1 MTSIARPDCID
12 VAPPPGEPDDTAD
25 ASLDM
30 PAMPLVDVR
39 IDAVLDDLHGVV
51 TIEQLWRND
60 EPHDI
65 EGVYT
70 FPLPAGAVVLAVEVE
85 LGERRLE
92 GVVVARRQ
100 AEADYEAAIT
110 EGHAAVMLEQA
121 ESGLWTINVG
131 NLRPAE
137 TARIRLRYALVHA
150 YSGDTLRVALPT
162 TIAPRYGAWAGAP
175 HQAPM
180 VSLTV
185 EHRFALEVRLLAGLA
200 DAQVQCPTHTVTVL
214 RSAEGRTVRFDG
226 ERVEMDRDVVL
237 ELRAPSARRDVGV
250 VAPDHPDELATTAS
264 APSAGRVALARW
276 QPVFGNVVDA
286 ALRLVVVVD
295 CSGSM
300 AGDSIAQARQAL
312 VGILDAL
319 RPEDRVG
326 LVFFGDQ
333 PHLVTRALRPATQAG
348 LAPLREAVAR
358 LDADLG
364 GTEIAPALDAA
375 ARLLGTAPGGHVL
388 LITDGE
394 VNGWEAV
401 VDAHRGRGHRV
412 FPVGVGAAV
421 AEAFLRA
428 LATATRGRCEFVTP
442 NEAMAGRIVRH
453 FERMRAPQARS
464 VRVHWPEGARGRTP
478 ATLDTV
484 FSGDTVLLSAQLPA
498 QATADEAL
506 EIVMQDDR
514 GAEHRHR
521 IVLSLADAALLGPAA
536 RKAAE
541 ANERPAAPPSGIE
554 TPIAPLA
561 RLAAAER
568 IALAPGDEAATA
580 IAVRYRLASRW
591 TNWLVV
597 AERTEA
603 ERAAGAP
610 MLRQVPGMLAAG
622 WGGTGRVAMSM
633 TADYAVSSARMVMHS
648 ELPPESLPMREST
661 AQAWRSVDAA
671 RFDPAFAARRIRPTL
686 RDRLL
691 ALLEAD
697 PHALDRDRILGD
709 QWFRAMA
716 ALGKELEAITT
727 AFGLDRIDVARLVA
741 DLVLNAVRE
750 PGVSADVRAALSS
763 LRTEG
768 LALRGTLG
776 AEAVRMIEDLVAAAR

>member
-1 MTSIARPDCID
+1 MTSIAPPICID
-12 VAPPPGEPDDTAD
+12 PAGPDEPFEPLDPHATA
-25 ASLDM
+25 

-39 IDAVLDDLHGVV
+39 LEAVLDDLHGVF
-51 TIEQLWRND
+51 TLEQLWRND
-60 EPHDI
+60 EAVDV

-70 FPLPAGAVVLAVEVE
+70 FPLPSDAAVLEIEVA
-85 LGERRLE
+85 LGDRRLA
-92 GVVVARRQ
+92 GTVVARRQ

-121 ESGLWTINVG
+121 ESGLWTLNVG
-131 NLRPAE
+131 NLKPGE

-175 HQAPM
+175 HQAPV

-185 EHRFALEVRLLAGLA
+185 EHRFALEVRLVAGLA
-200 DAQVQCPTHTVTVL
+200 DAQVQCPTHAVTVS

-226 ERVEMDRDVVL
+226 QRVAMDRDVVL

-276 QPVFGNVVDA
+276 QPAFGNVVDA

-326 LVFFGDQ
+326 LVFFGDE
-333 PHLVTRALRPATQAG
+333 PHLVTRSLRPATPSG
-348 LAPLREAVAR
+348 LAPLREAVAQ
-358 LDADLG
+358 LDANLG

-375 ARLLGTAPGGHVL
+375 ARLLGKAPGGHVL

-394 VNGWEAV
+394 VHGWEAV
-401 VDAHRGRGHRV
+401 VDAHRARGHRV
-412 FPVGVGAAV
+412 FPVGVGSAV

-428 LATATRGRCEFVTP
+428 LAAATRGRCEFVTP

-464 VRVHWPEGARGRTP
+464 VRVHWPEGAHGRTP

-498 QATADEAL
+498 QAAADEVL
-506 EIVMQDDR
+506 EIVMEDDR
-514 GAEHRHR
+514 GGEHRHR
-521 IVLSLADAALLGPAA
+521 IALRMADAALFGPDAGAA
-536 RKAAE
+536 GEGSTDAAT
-541 ANERPAAPPSGIE
+541 A
-554 TPIAPLA
+554 IAPLA

-568 IALAPGDEAATA
+568 LALAPDEETATA

-597 AERTEA
+597 AERAEA

-633 TADYAVSSARMVMHS
+633 SALYTMPIATMVMHN
-648 ELPPESLPMREST
+648 ELPPEHLAMRK
-661 AQAWRSVDAA
+661 AAPQASRSVDDATL
-671 RFDPAFAARRIRPTL
+671 DPAFASRRIRPTL

-691 ALLEAD
+691 FMLKVD
-697 PHALDRDRILGD
+697 PHALDRDRILEDGWFAETASLGD
-709 QWFRAMA
+709 
-716 ALGKELEAITT
+716 ELEAITV
-727 AFGLDRIDVARLVA
+727 AFGLDRVDVARLVA

-768 LALRGTLG
+768 LALRAKVG
-776 AEAVRMIEDLVAAAR
+776 AEAVGRIEALVAAIA